1 MGDPDARLIPAM
13 ALVQDLRQGPLCRTF
28 ARGPCA
34 GPKPGAHVQDPC
46 MLARQGTMCKT
57 HACRAQLCN
66 TRDSDDFLTSGH
78 EITIPMMHAAHGHLH
93 N

>member
-1 MGDPDARLIPAM
+1 
-13 ALVQDLRQGPLCRTF
+13 
-28 ARGPCA
+28 
-34 GPKPGAHVQDPC
+34 

-66 TRDSDDFLTSGH
+66 TRDSDDSLTSGH